1 MGAVIQS
8 ITAFFMPC
16 PQGNEDKMT
25 RKNIFIIILIVL
37 MMAATV
43 LVGCSNKG
51 KEENS
56 GTEKATI
63 VKETE
68 NTIEPTQEETT
79 VAVSSEKETTEPP
92 AENMK
97 VAQPT
102 SKPVEPTTKPT
113 EKPTEAARVC
123 YITVDGY
130 CSNKQ
135 IQIKGGESVYDILKA
150 TGVSVSARTTGYGL
164 YVEGINGRFEFD
176 EGPTSGWVYTVN
188 GTRPSTS
195 CSNYNVKSGD
205 KIVWTYVTEV

>member
-1 MGAVIQS
+1 
-8 ITAFFMPC
+8 
-16 PQGNEDKMT
+16 MT

-37 MMAATV
+37 IMAATV
-43 LVGCSNKG
+43 LVGCSDEG

-92 AENMK
+92 AENVK
-97 VAQPT
+97 VTQPT

-195 CSNYNVKSGD
+195 CSNYIVKSGD

>member
-1 MGAVIQS
+1 
-8 ITAFFMPC
+8 
-16 PQGNEDKMT
+16 MT

-37 MMAATV
+37 IMAATV
-43 LVGCSNKG
+43 LVGCSDEG

-56 GTEKATI
+56 GTEEATI

-92 AENMK
+92 AENVK

-130 CSNKQ
+130 CSSKQ
-135 IQIKGGESVYDILKA
+135 IQLKGGESVYDILKESGA
-150 TGVSVSARTTGYGL
+150 SVSARNTGYGL

-176 EGPTSGWVYTVN
+176 EGPTSGWIYTVN

-195 CSNYNVKSGD
+195 CSNYIVKSGD